1 MRSHHVAAIAL
12 LGLAS
17 SIIILI
23 PACKT
28 AAVAKPDYPVTPVSM
43 TDVKFADRFW
53 APRQE
58 TDIAVTIAHEMKQTE
73 ITGRIKNFELAAAA
87 LHGATGG
94 KFATHYA
101 FDDSDVY
108 KLIEA
113 AAYTLMLRPDAG
125 LEAKLDAWIAK
136 IAAAQEP
143 DGYLYTA
150 RTIDPKHPLSMSGPE
165 RWVQLQDSHE
175 LYNLGHLYEGAVAYY
190 QATGKRAL
198 LDVALKSADFIV
210 KTFGP
215 GSKQLK
221 LVPGHEEVEIG
232 LVKLYRLT
240 GRKKYLDLA
249 KFFIDER
256 GNAAGHKLYGEY
268 NQDHKPVLEQTEAVG
283 HSVRAAYLYSG
294 MADIAALTGDK
305 RYLDSLDRIWE
316 DIVSKKLYVTGGI
329 GAAGGIEGFGPAYDL
344 PNATG
349 YAETCATIAYALW
362 NWRMFLSHADAK
374 YMDLFERA
382 AYNAFLSG
390 SGMSGDLY
398 FYPNPLAS
406 YGQHARSP
414 WFGCACCPPNI
425 ARFIAE
431 LGGFAYAVEGDKVF
445 LNLFVQGTAKIAIK
459 AGTLGLEQT
468 TDYPWS
474 GDIKVRVAETVAG
487 PWTLM
492 ARIPGWALGRPLPS
506 DLYRDAEEPAEK
518 PVVKVNGQ
526 AVPLDLDKGYV
537 AVARTWAA
545 GDTVEISLPMPVRRV
560 LAHPG
565 IKDDVGRVALE
576 RGPLVYCAEWADNEG
591 YASNLVLAD
600 GAALTPVARPDL
612 LGGITVISGDA
623 TALRYKAGKIVAEKR
638 TLTLIP
644 YYSWAHRGKGE
655 MAVWQAREPGKAR
668 AIPEPTLASRAKVAA
683 SEGAR
688 GAQGVHDQFEPSSSN
703 DHSGS
708 FLHWWPHKG
717 TKEWVEY
724 DFGRPERVSEAE
736 VYWFDDTG
744 EGECRIPVSWALFYK
759 DGEAW
764 KPVAGPSGYG
774 VVKDK
779 YNKAGFRPVRT
790 TGLRLEVQLPADYSS
805 GVEEWKIK

>member
-1 MRSHHVAAIAL
+1 MKLHHHPAIKVFGLAL
-12 LGLAS
+12 LLAG
-17 SIIILI
+17 

-28 AAVAKPDYPVTPVSM
+28 ATVANSDYPLKPVAM
-43 TDVKFADRFW
+43 TDVKLSDRFW

-58 TDIAVTIAHEMKQTE
+58 TDVAVTIAHEMKQTE
-73 ITGRIKNFELAAAA
+73 DTGRIKNFELAAVA
-87 LHGATGG
+87 LRGETGG
-94 KFATHYA
+94 KFATRYA

-113 AAYTLMLRPDAG
+113 AAYTLMLRSNPDIDAR
-125 LEAKLDAWIAK
+125 LDGWIEK

-150 RTIDPKHPLSMSGPE
+150 RTIDPKNPPGMSGPE

-198 LDVALKSADFIV
+198 LDVAIKSADFIC

-215 GSKQLK
+215 GAKQLK

-268 NQDHKPVLEQTEAVG
+268 AQDHKPVLEQTEAVG

-305 RYLDSLDRIWE
+305 RYLDVLDRIWE

-362 NWRMFLSHADAK
+362 NWRMSLSHADAK

-406 YGQHARSP
+406 YGRHARSP

-431 LGGFAYAVEGDKVF
+431 LGGFAYAVEGDKIF
-445 LNLFVQGTAKIAIK
+445 MNLYIQGAAKIA
-459 AGTLGLEQT
+459 AGGGTVRLEQT

-474 GDIKVRVAETVAG
+474 GDIKVRVAESAAG

-492 ARIPGWALGRPLPS
+492 VRIPGWALGRPLPS
-506 DLYRDAEEPAEK
+506 DLYRYAEEIAEK
-518 PVVKVNGQ
+518 PILKVNGE
-526 AVPLDLDKGYV
+526 AVPLDINKGYV

-545 GDTVEISLPMPVRRV
+545 GDTVELSLPIPVRRL

-565 IKDDVGRVALE
+565 IKDDVGRVAVE
-576 RGPLVYCAEWADNEG
+576 RGPLVYTAEWPDNEG
-591 YASNLVLAD
+591 YASNLVLDD
-600 GAALTPVARPDL
+600 GAVLTPIAKPDL
-612 LGGITVISGDA
+612 LGGITVITGDA
-623 TALRYKAGKIVAEKR
+623 TAYRYKSRKVVAEKR

-644 YYSWAHRGKGE
+644 YYAWAHRGKGE
-655 MAVWQAREPGKAR
+655 MAVWLAREPGKAR
-668 AIPEPTLASRAKVAA
+668 AIPEPTLASRAKVVA

-688 GAQGVHDQFEPSSSN
+688 GAEGVNDQFEPSSSN
-703 DHSGS
+703 DHAGS
-708 FLHWWPHKG
+708 YLHWWPHKG
-717 TKEWVEY
+717 TKEWAEY
-724 DFGRPERVSEAE
+724 DFGRPERVTEVE

-744 EGECRIPVSWALFYK
+744 EGECHIPVSWALFYK
-759 DGEAW
+759 DGESW
-764 KPVAGPSGYG
+764 RPVTDSSAFG
-774 VVKDK
+774 VEKAR
-779 YNKAGFRPVRT
+779 YNTVVFRPVRT
-790 TGLRLEVQLPADYSS
+790 TGLRLEVQLPAGFSS
-805 GVEEWKIK
+805 GIQEWKVR